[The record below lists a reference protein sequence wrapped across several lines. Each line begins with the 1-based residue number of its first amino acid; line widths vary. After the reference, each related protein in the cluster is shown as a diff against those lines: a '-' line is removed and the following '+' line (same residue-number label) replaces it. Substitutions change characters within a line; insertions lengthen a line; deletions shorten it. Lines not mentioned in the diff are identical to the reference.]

1 MKTTVK
7 VINKPLSVAQK
18 KALKT
23 RGFDSAIASFKIEGV
38 SFSKNKIS
46 SVRSRLHSGK

>member
-1 MKTTVK
+1 MKK
-7 VINKPLSVAQK
+7 VAKTINKPLSASQK
-18 KALKT
+18 KVLKS

-46 SVRSRLHSGK
+46 SLRSRLHLVK